1 MDQQN
6 QARRVAWQKALY
18 YMPLQKGAFVAL
30 GGEKQGTHTL
40 KG

>member
-6 QARRVAWQKALY
+6 QAHRVAW
-18 YMPLQKGAFVAL
+18 QKGAFVAL
-30 GGEKQGTHTL
+30 GGEIQGTHTL